1 MNINVLKAE
10 LSHRLSLHINDDFG
24 LEESWK
30 RLTNI
35 MSENIYETI
44 EFFKHKCTDEEF
56 FWLSEVFSDVAEKT
70 QSKDFVQAL
79 KQRLAQVTR
88 DNYVQANFNNEHIR
102 TYIDYDEYIR
112 SVQLEIDYAENAL
125 IGAQSIK

>member
-1 MNINVLKAE
+1 MNKKLREILNKRVSLDANNDFETEKCWSDETLVL
-10 LSHRLSLHINDDFG
+10 
-24 LEESWK
+24 
-30 RLTNI
+30 
-35 MSENIYETI
+35 SENIDDTI
-44 EFFKHKCTDEEF
+44 VFFKSECTDEEF

-88 DNYVQANFNNEHIR
+88 DNYVQANFNDEHIR

-112 SVQLEIDYAENAL
+112 SVQLEIDYAESAL